1 MWRDVAQRAAAAL
14 SMPNN
19 LHGPPLLAP
28 VPQISMTADELPSIV
43 RSLAAHPEVEV
54 AGLGAR
60 DSLRL
65 ESGLCLYGSDIDETT
80 TPVEAGLN
88 FALSM
93 WNHRVDTAPSA
104 NQIRSYMRAHCWS
117 SSSLS
122 AGPRRR
128 ETGGFPGADK
138 ILGQLKN
145 KDWQRKRVGFT
156 IKGAPARGT

>member
-1 MWRDVAQRAAAAL
+1 
-14 SMPNN
+14 
-19 LHGPPLLAP
+19 
-28 VPQISMTADELPSIV
+28 MTADELPSIV

-93 WNHRVDTAPSA
+93 WSSSGGQLHGLVP
-104 NQIRSYMRAHCWS
+104 RAHV
-117 SSSLS
+117 
-122 AGPRRR
+122 R
-128 ETGGFPGADK
+128 T
-138 ILGQLKN
+138 
-145 KDWQRKRVGFT
+145 
-156 IKGAPARGT
+156 

>member
-1 MWRDVAQRAAAAL
+1 
-14 SMPNN
+14 
-19 LHGPPLLAP
+19 
-28 VPQISMTADELPSIV
+28 MTADELPSIV

-93 WNHRVDTAPSA
+93 WSHCVGMAKSQPDSL
-104 NQIRSYMRAHCWS
+104 AHAQDAGPPPP
-117 SSSLS
+117 